1 MKKILLPLILM
12 LIILTGCGGGE
23 DTSENIH
30 STKYNRTLV
39 VGLDEHYAPLGFRDE
54 QGNIVG
60 FDIDLAKETARRMG
74 VEFEFRPIDW
84 NNKREEL
91 TSGNIDIIW
100 NGLVITAERKEYMIF
115 SKPYMNDRQI
125 ILVSAGNPNAI
136 HAAGDLAGKI
146 VGTQAGSSSENYI
159 NDIPHFKESF
169 AEFKTYRNFK
179 DAFAELDSGDV
190 DVLICDEIA
199 ARYEINRIPP
209 KFEIIEVTIGPVCE
223 IGIGFRK
230 DDVELRDRVQ
240 KAFDAMVAD
249 GIARKISEQW
259 FQSDLIKRRR

>member
-1 MKKILLPLILM
+1 MLKKFLLLM
-12 LIILTGCGGGE
+12 LTLMLATGCSPKVEKFVIGV
-23 DTSENIH
+23 D
-30 STKYNRTLV
+30 
-39 VGLDEHYAPLGFRDE
+39 DEFPPMCFHDA

-60 FDIDLAKETARRMG
+60 FDLDLAREVAKRLG
-74 VEFEFRPIDW
+74 VKFEFRPIDW

-169 AEFKTYRNFK
+169 AAFKTYRNFK
-179 DAFAELDSGDV
+179 DAFAELDRGDV
-190 DVLICDEIA
+190 DALICNEIA
-199 ARYEINRIPP
+199 ARYEISRNPGQMKIV
-209 KFEIIEVTIGPVCE
+209 EVTIGPVNE
-223 IGIGFRK
+223 FGIGFRK
-230 DDVELRDRVQ
+230 DDTVSSRPDSAQAITPPE
-240 KAFDAMVAD
+240 
-249 GIARKISEQW
+249 KILSKGS
-259 FQSDLIKRRR
+259 FVS

>member
-1 MKKILLPLILM
+1 MKKILFPLILM

-23 DTSENIH
+23 DSYNVT

-91 TSGNIDIIW
+91 TSGNVDMLW
-100 NGLVITAERKEYMIF
+100 NGTDITDERKEYMIY
-115 SKPYMNDRQI
+115 SKPYLDNRQI
-125 ILVSAGNPNAI
+125 LLVRRGNDLNI

-199 ARYEINRIPP
+199 ARYEISRVPP

-259 FQSDLIKRRR
+259 FQADLIKRRR